1 MLLKKV
7 SQVLELFEQEKEN
20 RMNLFHTKCHLPP
33 KCWLF
38 VIFIHSTAMHH
49 ELKKET
55 RTMKKTLTVAICLGL
70 AVFLTTATAFSKPP
84 TKAAESQIKGAKID
98 KPVQLQLSAD
108 PLVETIYALQCPCA
122 QDLGSVNAFLM
133 KDMWVTV
140 FNGVCPGGK
149 MAQVS
154 ATLKVRYYNLRTQQ
168 WDTKNVP
175 ITIPA
180 NSRKAIKIING
191 KTLVRK
197 STGITAEIINI
208 KAPVKDCDLGNNK
221 VTVKRCSPP
230 PVY

>member
-1 MLLKKV
+1 
-7 SQVLELFEQEKEN
+7 
-20 RMNLFHTKCHLPP
+20 
-33 KCWLF
+33 
-38 VIFIHSTAMHH
+38 
-49 ELKKET
+49 
-55 RTMKKTLTVAICLGL
+55 MKKTFTVAICIGL
-70 AVFLTTATAFSKPP
+70 AVFFTAATAFSQPP
-84 TKAAESQIKGAKID
+84 ATTVQSQIKGVKKID
-98 KPVQLQLSAD
+98 KPVQLQLNAD

-140 FNGVCPGGK
+140 FNGVCTGNK
-149 MAQVS
+149 KAEVT

-175 ITIPA
+175 ITVPA

-197 STGITAEIINI
+197 STGITAEIVNI
-208 KAPVKDCDLGNNK
+208 QAPVKDCNLANNK
-221 VTVKRCSPP
+221 VTVKKCSPP

>member
-1 MLLKKV
+1 MKRLISV
-7 SQVLELFEQEKEN
+7 VL
-20 RMNLFHTKCHLPP
+20 
-33 KCWLF
+33 
-38 VIFIHSTAMHH
+38 
-49 ELKKET
+49 
-55 RTMKKTLTVAICLGL
+55 CLGL
-70 AVFLTTATAFSKPP
+70 TVFLMNAVAFAKEPARSVTT
-84 TKAAESQIKGAKID
+84 QINKTDIK

-140 FNGVCPGGK
+140 FNGVCPGNK
-149 MAQVS
+149 RAQVS
-154 ATLKVRYYNLRTQQ
+154 ATLKVRYYNLGTQK
-168 WDTKNVP
+168 WDEKNVP

-180 NSRKAIKIING
+180 NSRKAVKIING

-208 KAPVKDCDLGNNK
+208 QAPVKDCNPANNK
-221 VTVKRCSPP
+221 KSIMTCSPP

>member
-1 MLLKKV
+1 MLRR
-7 SQVLELFEQEKEN
+7 SIFVLL
-20 RMNLFHTKCHLPP
+20 
-33 KCWLF
+33 
-38 VIFIHSTAMHH
+38 
-49 ELKKET
+49 
-55 RTMKKTLTVAICLGL
+55 CLGL
-70 AVFLTTATAFSKPP
+70 AVFMMDATAFANPP
-84 TKAAESQIKGAKID
+84 TKSVTSQVKPATMK
-98 KPVQLQLSAD
+98 KPVKIQLNAD

-122 QDLGSVNAFLM
+122 QDLSTVNALLM

-168 WDTKNVP
+168 WDEKKVP

-208 KAPVKDCDLGNNK
+208 KAPVKDCDPTNNK
-221 VTVKRCSPP
+221 VTVKACSPP